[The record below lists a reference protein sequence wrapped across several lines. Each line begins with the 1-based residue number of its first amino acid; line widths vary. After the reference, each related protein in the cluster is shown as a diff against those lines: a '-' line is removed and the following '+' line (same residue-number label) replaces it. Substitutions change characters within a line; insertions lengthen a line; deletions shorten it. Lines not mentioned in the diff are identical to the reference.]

1 MRMKKMLIVNDT
13 VTGGGVEKLMYDM
26 IMHWYKEFEI
36 TVFTE
41 KKDKD
46 FYNIYPKE
54 VKCMHY
60 TSSRSLKN
68 IRGFR
73 RYEDRFQN
81 WYKERTIKKVNDMD
95 FAILLAMKEGPVSA
109 LASKIKAKVKF
120 AWVHLDYVNA
130 YWTKDVFGSAANEVA
145 CMKTYRNVICVS
157 EYIKETI
164 IKTIGN
170 PGNLLVRYNPI
181 DEKLICKMAA
191 KKVTDIPEKSDV
203 IRFVSVG
210 RLHYQKG
217 YDMLLTACKKLKDEG
232 YHFEVYIIGWGET
245 DEEFNQL
252 EEQRK
257 QLGLSMVR
265 FMGYRENPYPYLKSA
280 DWFISSSRYEG
291 YSLVSQEATILD
303 VPIIATNCSGVS
315 ELLGEDGRYGIVAD
329 ISIEGIHDKM
339 KMVLDDLSLRDRYC
353 ELIKERKSIISF
365 DERIDAIRKLF
376 DN

>member
-41 KKDKD
+41 KRDKD

-109 LASKIKAKVKF
+109 LASKINAKVKL

-130 YWTKDVFGSAANEVA
+130 YWTKDIFGSAANEVA

-164 IKTIGN
+164 IDTIGD
-170 PGNLLVRYNPI
+170 PKNLLVRYNPI

-291 YSLVSQEATILD
+291 YSLVSQEAAILD

>member
-60 TSSRSLKN
+60 ASSRSLKN

-109 LASKIKAKVKF
+109 LASKIKAKAKF

-130 YWTKDVFGSAANEVA
+130 YWTKDIFGSAANEVA

-164 IKTIGN
+164 IDTIGD
-170 PGNLLVRYNPI
+170 PKNLLVRYNPI

-291 YSLVSQEATILD
+291 YSLVSQEAAILD

>member
-60 TSSRSLKN
+60 TSSRNLKN

-109 LASKIKAKVKF
+109 LASKINAKVKL

-130 YWTKDVFGSAANEVA
+130 YWTKDIFGSAANEVA

-164 IKTIGN
+164 IDTIGD
-170 PGNLLVRYNPI
+170 PKNLLVRYNPI

-291 YSLVSQEATILD
+291 YSLVSQEAAILD

>member
-109 LASKIKAKVKF
+109 LASKIKAKVKL

-130 YWTKDVFGSAANEVA
+130 YWTKDIFGSAANEVA
-145 CMKTYRNVICVS
+145 CMNTYRNVICVS

-164 IKTIGN
+164 IDTIGD
-170 PGNLLVRYNPI
+170 PKNLLVRYNPI

-245 DEEFNQL
+245 DEDFNQL

-291 YSLVSQEATILD
+291 YSLVSQEAAILD

>member
-1 MRMKKMLIVNDT
+1 
-13 VTGGGVEKLMYDM
+13 
-26 IMHWYKEFEI
+26 
-36 TVFTE
+36 
-41 KKDKD
+41 
-46 FYNIYPKE
+46 
-54 VKCMHY
+54 
-60 TSSRSLKN
+60 
-68 IRGFR
+68 
-73 RYEDRFQN
+73 
-81 WYKERTIKKVNDMD
+81 
-95 FAILLAMKEGPVSA
+95 
-109 LASKIKAKVKF
+109 
-120 AWVHLDYVNA
+120 
-130 YWTKDVFGSAANEVA
+130 
-145 CMKTYRNVICVS
+145 
-157 EYIKETI
+157 
-164 IKTIGN
+164 
-170 PGNLLVRYNPI
+170 
-181 DEKLICKMAA
+181 
-191 KKVTDIPEKSDV
+191 
-203 IRFVSVG
+203 
-210 RLHYQKG
+210 
-217 YDMLLTACKKLKDEG
+217 MLLTACKKLKDEG

-245 DEEFNQL
+245 EEEFNQL

-291 YSLVSQEATILD
+291 YSLVSQEAAILD

>member
-109 LASKIKAKVKF
+109 LASKIKAKAKF

-164 IKTIGN
+164 IDTIGD
-170 PGNLLVRYNPI
+170 PKNLLVRYNPI

-291 YSLVSQEATILD
+291 YSLVSQEAAILD